1 MTSVEIIMTADT
13 TYTTHHELVRECQRG
28 SQSAFEQ
35 IYTLYGGAMYA
46 VAHRIMGDREEAR
59 DMMQEGFYRAYDRIA
74 QFRFDASFG
83 AWLKRIII
91 RQCLD
96 EQRRRRIDYVGL
108 EDEHMH
114 HMDTASDDQEPTYT
128 VDLVR
133 AAHAKLSDGY
143 RTILSLYIYE
153 GYTHREIAEILGISE
168 QTSKSQYHRAKKQ
181 LKSIMQKSHG

>member
-1 MTSVEIIMTADT
+1 MTADS

-46 VAHRIMGDREEAR
+46 VAQRIMGNREEAR
-59 DMMQEGFYRAYDRIA
+59 DMMQEGFYRAYDRIG
-74 QFRFDASFG
+74 QFRFDSSFG

-96 EQRRRRIDYVGL
+96 EQRRKRINYVELGNEHL
-108 EDEHMH
+108 EHVDNSSESA
-114 HMDTASDDQEPTYT
+114 DPSYT
-128 VDLVR
+128 VELVR
-133 AAHAKLSDGY
+133 AAHAQLSDGY

-153 GYTHREIAEILGISE
+153 GYTHREIGDILGISE

-181 LKSIMQKSHG
+181 LKTLIQKSHG